1 MEFILLYNVENWWLG
16 WVHGMERTV
25 LDFYHSQLACERIPG
40 GVSVML
46 AGLLLGLFVEVR
58 YQKNQRNQRKLLA
71 SYRTNLTPFLCSMK
85 GSAYIDVNCK
95 R

>member
-1 MEFILLYNVENWWLG
+1 
-16 WVHGMERTV
+16 
-25 LDFYHSQLACERIPG
+25 
-40 GVSVML
+40 ML